1 VAGQPNE
8 EMKTSQLI
16 VMWVGIALLFAT
28 WLKPPVD
35 SVSLIQERIEWSHLA
50 MFDLMIL
57 VPIIGIIL
65 TLGRRR

>member
-1 VAGQPNE
+1 
-8 EMKTSQLI
+8 MKTSQLI

-28 WLKPPVD
+28 WLNPPV
-35 SVSLIQERIEWSHLA
+35 VNLTGERIEWSHLA

-57 VPIIGIIL
+57 VPTIGIIL

>member
-1 VAGQPNE
+1 
-8 EMKTSQLI
+8 MKTSQLI
-16 VMWVGIALLFAT
+16 VMWFGIVLLFAT
-28 WLKPPVD
+28 WLKPPVI
-35 SVSLIQERIEWSHLA
+35 SLSLLDERIEWSKLA